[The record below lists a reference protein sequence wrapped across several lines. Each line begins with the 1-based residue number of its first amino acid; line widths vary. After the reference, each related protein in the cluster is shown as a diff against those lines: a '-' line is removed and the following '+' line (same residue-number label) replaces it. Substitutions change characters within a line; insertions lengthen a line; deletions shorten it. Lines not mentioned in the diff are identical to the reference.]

1 MHCGAM
7 SLAGESDAGYGDQT
21 MEGRCQLGYVV
32 QPVSSTLR
40 GPRRIIYW
48 HSKFA
53 GVSERGSL
61 DGAADA
67 FSAMLDNAALLR

>member
-40 GPRRIIYW
+40 GPRRIIRQS
-48 HSKFA
+48 SKFA
-53 GVSERGSL
+53 GISERGSL
-61 DGAADA
+61 DGAVYA
-67 FSAMLDNAALLR
+67 FGAMLDYVAL